1 MTEIERNNLVKTY
14 EPLVNKLTKQFVDKV
29 HYPWAEIKSMAY
41 EGLAIALNT
50 YDPDRSKMTFTQFAG
65 FAIRNN
71 ILTCLDNE
79 IRTIKLSAYAQKV
92 SAERGES
99 SFNTVSL
106 DAATPMGEGK
116 TRKENVIY
124 RALPPQ
130 EEKFSDGDVFETL
143 YSKLED
149 NFSTRDCEIFYR
161 TFGLKDYEEEKGK
174 DIAAYFGISC
184 SLVSNRLKAVITF
197 IQKDEDLVEIL
208 SNLLK

>member
-50 YDPDRSKMTFTQFAG
+50 YNPDRSKMTFTQFAG

-71 ILTCLDNE
+71 ILTCLNDE
-79 IRTIKLSAYAQKV
+79 LRTIKMSPYAQKLA
-92 SAERGES
+92 AERGEAL
-99 SFNTVSL
+99 FNTVSI
-106 DAATPMGEGK
+106 DIHHDSNDKPGRYDK
-116 TRKENVIY
+116 NHVWCKV
-124 RALPPQ
+124 
-130 EEKFSDGDVFETL
+130 EEAKFSDGDVFETL
-143 YSKLED
+143 YSKLEE

-161 TFGLKDYEEEKGK
+161 TFGLKDYDEEKGR
-174 DIAAYFGISC
+174 DIAKYFGISC
-184 SLVSNRLKAVITF
+184 SLVSNRLKKVITF

-208 SNLLK
+208 ANLLK